1 MLFVNCSDHLV
12 YTRVVLKPKATAL
25 KAYKMPALIKRDEEF
40 TVYEYDNGYML
51 QCSGRDDKDEWA
63 TSKVIYS
70 DQPKLIEGIIDL
82 LKLPKS

>member
-1 MLFVNCSDHLV
+1 MANIV
-12 YTRVVLKPKATAL
+12 
-25 KAYKMPALIKRDEEF
+25 KRDEEF

>member
-1 MLFVNCSDHLV
+1 MAAIV
-12 YTRVVLKPKATAL
+12 
-25 KAYKMPALIKRDEEF
+25 KRDEDF

-51 QCSGRDDKDEWA
+51 QCAGRDSNDEWA

-70 DQPKLIEGIIDL
+70 DQPSLIEGIIDI